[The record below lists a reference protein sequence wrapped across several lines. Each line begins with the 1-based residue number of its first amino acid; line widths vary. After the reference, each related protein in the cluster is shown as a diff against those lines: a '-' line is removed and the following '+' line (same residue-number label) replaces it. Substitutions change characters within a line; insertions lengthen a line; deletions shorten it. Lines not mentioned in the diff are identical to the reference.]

1 MIDWNMVNNRGM
13 TSLAARLCWEV
24 ESDLLTTGLS
34 NNYLLLVN
42 SIGSITKLG
51 NIKALVLNLVLTLNL
66 CDFNSLGDTH
76 FLRCWIGK
84 HARHLKGG
92 SDKGNLVCL
101 CLILFA
107 AHLMFS
113 ATIALVTVTITS
125 SSTSSN
131 LHGLRLLF
139 IGNLGGSAGSNNLLL
154 LIHVSTDFSLNSGRC
169 FLADCEDT
177 VKAVVIVN
185 NLLDCKSDRSH
196 LLSKSRHA
204 DFSIDGCVGV
214 PAVILRSISICW
226 GMNIGRCNSN
236 KSRDKCELKL

>member
-1 MIDWNMVNNRGM
+1 MCREG
-13 TSLAARLCWEV
+13 EG
-24 ESDLLTTGLS
+24 DLFTAWFT
-34 NNYLLLVN
+34 NDDLLLVN
-42 SIGSITKLG
+42 SVGSISKLG
-51 NIKALVLNLVLTLNL
+51 NIEALVLNLVLALNL
-66 CDFNSLGDTH
+66 GDLNSLGDTH
-76 FLRCWIGK
+76 FLRGWVGK
-84 HARHLKGG
+84 HAGDLKWG

-101 CLILFA
+101 CLILFTT
-107 AHLMFS
+107 HLVFS
-113 ATIALVTVTITS
+113 TTIALVTITIAS
-125 SSTSSN
+125 SSTSGN

-139 IGNLGGSAGSNNLLL
+139 IGNLGGGARGDNLLL
-154 LIHVSTDFSLNSGRC
+154 LIHIGTYLSFNSGRR
-169 FLADCEDT
+169 LLTDCEDT
-177 VKAVVIVN
+177 IKAVVIVN

>member
-1 MIDWNMVNNRGM
+1 MVDWSMVNRGM
-13 TSLAARLCWEV
+13 VSLAAGLCGEGKG
-24 ESDLLTTGLS
+24 DLFTAGFS
-34 NNYLLLVN
+34 NDHLLLVN
-42 SIGSITKLG
+42 SVGSISKLS
-51 NIKALVLNLVLTLNL
+51 NIEALVFNLVLAFNL
-66 CDFNSLGDTH
+66 SDFNSLGDTH
-76 FLRCWIGK
+76 FLRGWVGK
-84 HARHLKGG
+84 HAGDLNWG

-101 CLILFA
+101 CLILFT

-113 ATIALVTVTITS
+113 ATIALVTIAS